1 VGGSMSSV
9 VISGDT
15 SGAITLAA
23 PAVAGTNT
31 ITLPASTG
39 TMVTTGTPASG
50 NVIQVVNQVVTVG
63 ETAIASTTFTDSGL
77 SASITPKFATS
88 KILVMVSQ
96 SMGSYRAAGGFIYG
110 DARLMRNSTQINI
123 MGRACG
129 IKTLASIDGD
139 VLVYTVLSLNYLDSP
154 ATTSAVTYKTQ
165 GRCNVTTSSGIVL
178 FQALDVNSQST
189 MTLMEIAV

>member
-1 VGGSMSSV
+1 MTM
-9 VISGDT
+9 IID
-15 SGAITLAA
+15 
-23 PAVAGTNT
+23 GTNGLT
-31 ITLPASTG
+31 FNNATTQASAG
-39 TMVTTGTPASG
+39 K
-50 NVIQVVNQVVTVG
+50 VIQVVNQVVTVG

-77 SASITPKFATS
+77 SASITPQFSTS

-96 SMGSYRAAGGFIYG
+96 SMGSYRAAAGFIYG

-129 IKTLASIDGD
+129 IKAPASSDGD

-178 FQALDVNSQST
+178 FQSLDVNSQST
-189 MTLMEIAV
+189 MTLMEIAA